1 MLKIKITI
9 SFISLICLF
18 LAGCADDYQE
28 SFTFS
33 GTVEEL
39 DAQEEILV
47 IKEHNNVNKGIQGGN
62 IYEIPVVD
70 VKRYNIGQN
79 VEVTVFSNTDEDVWD
94 VNHMNFDINIV
105 KE

>member
-1 MLKIKITI
+1 MKIKITI

-47 IKEHNNVNKGIQGGN
+47 IKEHNNINKGIRGGN
-62 IYEIPVVD
+62 VYVIPVVD

-79 VEVTVFSNTDEDVWD
+79 VVVTVFSNTDEDVWD
-94 VNHMNFDINIV
+94 VDHMKFDINIV

>member
-18 LAGCADDYQE
+18 LVGCADDYQE

-39 DAQEEILV
+39 YVQEEILV
-47 IKEHNNVNKGIQGGN
+47 IQEHNKINKGIREGN
-62 IYEIPVVD
+62 VYEIPVVD
-70 VKRYNIGQN
+70 VERYNIGQN

-94 VNHMNFDINIV
+94 VDHMKFDINIV
-105 KE
+105 QQ